1 MTCKEDDCD
10 RKAHARGMCQMHY
23 MRWDRAND
31 PERWRE
37 YNRKH
42 QTANRE
48 RIRKQA
54 RERYRANPAKG
65 VETSR
70 RSRVK
75 RKYGLSLEEYEAK
88 IAEGC
93 SICGA
98 HGPRMAMDHCHTTGK
113 VRAPLCSNCNNGLG
127 RFLDRPDLLRAAAD
141 YLERHE

>member
-48 RIRKQA
+48 R
-54 RERYRANPAKG
+54 
-65 VETSR
+65 
-70 RSRVK
+70 
-75 RKYGLSLEEYEAK
+75 GLSLEEYEAK

-141 YLERHE
+141 YLERYE